1 MCTHTKSWAVNSMVV
16 CLSAERICRFNIH
29 VIIIMRRFKKSN
41 LVLTIIIIAY
51 NTQFC
56 SSLSCTKEKKQER
69 EREKKNGEKMKE
81 RENNLPQYEFIYRML
96 KRIFPLIGVSSF

>member
-56 SSLSCTKEKKQER
+56 SSLSCTKEKKKQER
-69 EREKKNGEKMKE
+69 ERKEEWRKNE
-81 RENNLPQYEFIYRML
+81 RERE
-96 KRIFPLIGVSSF
+96 

>member
-56 SSLSCTKEKKQER
+56 SSLSCTKEKKTGERERKEEWRKNER
-69 EREKKNGEKMKE
+69 ERE
-81 RENNLPQYEFIYRML
+81 
-96 KRIFPLIGVSSF
+96 

>member
-69 EREKKNGEKMKE
+69 ERKEEWRKNE
-81 RENNLPQYEFIYRML
+81 RERE
-96 KRIFPLIGVSSF
+96 